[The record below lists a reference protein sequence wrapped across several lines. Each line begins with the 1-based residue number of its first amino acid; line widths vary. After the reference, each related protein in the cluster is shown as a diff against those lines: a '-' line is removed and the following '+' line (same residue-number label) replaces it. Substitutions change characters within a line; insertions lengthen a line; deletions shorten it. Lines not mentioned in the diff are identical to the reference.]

1 MLYMGIGKYILV
13 VAMKYS
19 SQNLPVYLVLAV
31 NFLVLLVYSE
41 EFDHV
46 ETGFWLVEGPCE
58 GV

>member
-46 ETGFWLVEGPCE
+46 ETGF
-58 GV
+58 